1 MTKML
6 ASLSLTCLVVLLWG
20 CGGESTAPTPPPPP
34 EPDNTWRGLV
44 VEAENACSE
53 YNRDR
58 DYGRTPASLEA
69 QIVERMGG
77 RIYGPYTGTYFE
89 STSET
94 DMEHMI
100 ALREAH
106 DSGACAWSS
115 DQKRTFARDLDNLTL
130 ASPSVNRNQ
139 KSDKDAADWLPPYE
153 PNRCWFAA
161 QVVAV
166 RRKYSLTVDRRE
178 ADALEGV
185 LASCSSTSLVF
196 AAP

>member
-1 MTKML
+1 MSKEFTHGHV
-6 ASLSLTCLVVLLWG
+6 LVLVSTLWS
-20 CGGESTAPTPPPPP
+20 CGAEATAPTRPSP
-34 EPDNTWRGLV
+34 EPNNMWRGLV
-44 VEAENACSE
+44 VEAENACAK

-58 DYGRTPASLEA
+58 DYGWTPASFEVE
-69 QIVERMGG
+69 IVERMGG
-77 RIYGPYTGTYFE
+77 RIYGPYTGTYFG

-106 DSGACAWSS
+106 DSGACAWGT
-115 DQKRTFARDLDNLTL
+115 DQKRMFARDLDNLTL

-139 KSDKDAADWLPPYE
+139 KSDKDAAEWLPPYE

-166 RRKYSLTVDRRE
+166 RRKYSLMVDRRE
-178 ADALEGV
+178 ADALESV
-185 LASCSSTSLVF
+185 LSSCSSTSLVF
-196 AAP
+196 ASP

>member
-1 MTKML
+1 MAILLL
-6 ASLSLTCLVVLLWG
+6 ALWS
-20 CGGESTAPTPPPPP
+20 CAGGTAAPPPPP
-34 EPDNTWRGLV
+34 APEPERWRGLLV
-44 VEAENACSE
+44 AAESACAE

-94 DMEHMI
+94 DMEHMV

-106 DSGACAWSS
+106 DSGACAWSTAE
-115 DQKRTFARDLDNLTL
+115 KRAFTRDLDNLTL

-139 KSDKDAADWLPPYE
+139 KSGKDAAEWLPPYE
-153 PNRCWFAA
+153 PNHCWFAA

-166 RRKYSLTVDRRE
+166 RQKYHLTVDPVE
-178 ADALEGV
+178 ADALEAV
-185 LASCSSTSLVF
+185 LSSCSSTALVF
-196 AAP
+196 ASP